1 MTDKQKL
8 QSLFDAALK
17 APAEFSSSPQ
27 RAVPVPAI
35 EAMPEP
41 AAVISPV
48 FAPPSSSPAAPA
60 APAAPVAVAIAPM
73 PAAPTLDPAAA
84 EELGKLLD
92 EQLLRKKRRRRIEAL
107 VTACLFFGSTA
118 GGTVWFVQDEA
129 RVQAFKEAMRDIRS
143 VGDVKSLVAKYQD
156 ALDRIAARGQ
166 QIEQATA
173 AMGIKPSASDE
184 KDPFFEEE
192 MKQMMGNEGGKTVG
206 ERNRLLKQNFAHM
219 EKENG
224 GPPKPNLSALKA
236 LKEEQSFDW
245 GN

>member
-8 QSLFDAALK
+8 QALFDAALK
-17 APAEFSSSPQ
+17 APTEPSNSPQ
-27 RAVPVPAI
+27 RVFPTPSLD
-35 EAMPEP
+35 AMPEP
-41 AAVISPV
+41 AAVIAPV
-48 FAPPSSSPAAPA
+48 FAPPSAESSAPS
-60 APAAPVAVAIAPM
+60 APVAVAVAPM
-73 PAAPTLDPAAA
+73 PMAPALDAAAA

-92 EQLLRKKRRRRIEAL
+92 EQLIRKKRRRKIEAL
-107 VTACLFFGSTA
+107 VTACIFFGSTA
-118 GGTVWFVQDEA
+118 GGTIWFVQDA
-129 RVQAFKEAMRDIRS
+129 SRVQAFKEAMRDIRS

-156 ALDRIAARGQ
+156 ALDRVAARGQ
-166 QIEQATA
+166 QIDQATA
-173 AMGIKPSASDE
+173 AMGIKPSAGDE

-224 GPPKPNLSALKA
+224 GAPKPNLGALKA

>member
-8 QSLFDAALK
+8 QALFDAALK
-17 APAEFSSSPQ
+17 APAESTSSPQ
-27 RAVPVPAI
+27 RAVPTPSI

-41 AAVISPV
+41 AAVIAPV
-48 FAPPSSSPAAPA
+48 FAPPSANSP
-60 APAAPVAVAIAPM
+60 APAAPVAVAVAPM
-73 PAAPTLDPAAA
+73 PAAAPALDPAAA
-84 EELGKLLD
+84 EELGRLLD
-92 EQLLRKKRRRRIEAL
+92 EQLRRKKRRRRIEAL

-118 GGTVWFVQDEA
+118 GGTIWFVQDES

-156 ALDRIAARGQ
+156 ALDRIGARGQ
-166 QIEQATA
+166 QIDQATA
-173 AMGIKPSASDE
+173 AMGIKPSAGDE

-192 MKQMMGNEGGKTVG
+192 MKQMMGKDGGKTVG

-219 EKENG
+219 EKEHG
-224 GPPKPNLSALKA
+224 GAPKPNLGALKA

>member
-17 APAEFSSSPQ
+17 APAEFSGSPQ
-27 RAVPVPAI
+27 RVFPTPAI

-41 AAVISPV
+41 AAVIAPV
-48 FAPPSSSPAAPA
+48 FAPPSAAGP
-60 APAAPVAVAIAPM
+60 APAAPVAVAVAPM
-73 PAAPTLDPAAA
+73 PAAPSLDAAAA

-92 EQLLRKKRRRRIEAL
+92 EQQLRKKRRRRIEAL
-107 VTACLFFGSTA
+107 VTACIFFGSTA
-118 GGTVWFVQDEA
+118 SGTIWFVQDGA

-156 ALDRIAARGQ
+156 ALDRVAARGQ
-166 QIEQATA
+166 QIDQATA
-173 AMGIKPSASDE
+173 AMGIKPSAGDE

-192 MKQMMGNEGGKTVG
+192 MKQMMGKDGGKTVG

-224 GPPKPNLSALKA
+224 GPAKPNLGAIKT

-245 GN
+245 SN